1 MWSLFAQVVL
11 CLTDSGAYNA
21 TVDNNFTGT
30 NGTSVNGTKLY
41 STIAAAISDVSS
53 SNASAYTVYIKNG
66 KYVEHITLDKP
77 FVTFIGQN
85 MDSTILSYGLAQG
98 SANGAS
104 TWGAD
109 CATLKIMAS
118 NFTAVNMTFENS
130 FDYLSNMV
138 KDTSN
143 PTYVKSAQALA
154 VRTASGSNKTFFR
167 SCKISGYQDPLFAEL
182 GTQYYKRCTIQGAVD
197 FIYGGGQAA
206 FDSCDII
213 CRSRPGKN
221 PMGYITASSTQ
232 SAQAYGLV
240 FFSCSLR
247 KEIASIPAGSYS
259 LGRPWHPSADPNAV
273 GMSVFMNCWMD
284 GMIKAIGWDSM
295 SSTNAAG
302 TKVWFVPY
310 KTSDSRFYEYK
321 STGPGAITVAN
332 PPYRKFLT
340 DTEAA
345 TYTITKV
352 LGGWVPDDVVAM
364 VHPAGSIAVSPLRVE
379 IEKINGV
386 LYLKIS
392 AIENIRS
399 LSVFSLDGRKIK
411 TFSMFTPGPSSVRLD
426 ASSSAFG
433 KNVYFV
439 RLLSGKRTYEFKYA
453 AIE

>member
-1 MWSLFAQVVL
+1 
-11 CLTDSGAYNA
+11 
-21 TVDNNFTGT
+21 
-30 NGTSVNGTKLY
+30 
-41 STIAAAISDVSS
+41 
-53 SNASAYTVYIKNG
+53 
-66 KYVEHITLDKP
+66 
-77 FVTFIGQN
+77 
-85 MDSTILSYGLAQG
+85 
-98 SANGAS
+98 
-104 TWGAD
+104 
-109 CATLKIMAS
+109 
-118 NFTAVNMTFENS
+118 
-130 FDYLSNMV
+130 
-138 KDTSN
+138 
-143 PTYVKSAQALA
+143 
-154 VRTASGSNKTFFR
+154 
-167 SCKISGYQDPLFAEL
+167 
-182 GTQYYKRCTIQGAVD
+182 
-197 FIYGGGQAA
+197 
-206 FDSCDII
+206 
-213 CRSRPGKN
+213 
-221 PMGYITASSTQ
+221 
-232 SAQAYGLV
+232 
-240 FFSCSLR
+240 
-247 KEIASIPAGSYS
+247 
-259 LGRPWHPSADPNAV
+259 
-273 GMSVFMNCWMD
+273 MD

-386 LYLKIS
+386 LYLKIP

>member
-21 TVDNNFTGT
+21 TVDNNFMGT

-85 MDSTILSYGLAQG
+85 MDSTVLSYGLAQG

-232 SAQAYGLV
+232 SAQAYGLI

-259 LGRPWHPSADPNAV
+259 LGRPWHPSADPNAI

-284 GMIKAIGWDSM
+284 GMIKTIGWDSM

-321 STGPGAITVAN
+321 STGPGTITVAN

-340 DTEAA
+340 DAEAA

-352 LGGWVPDDVVAM
+352 LDGWIPDDFVRTVN
-364 VHPAGSIAVSPLRVE
+364 PAGPTAVASSRIE

-386 LYLKIS
+386 LYLKIP
-392 AIENIRS
+392 AIENIQS

-411 TFSMFTPGPSSVRLD
+411 TFSTSTPGPSSVRLD

-433 KNVYFV
+433 KGVYFV
-439 RLLSGKRTYEFKYA
+439 RLLSGKRTYEFKCA